1 MRFIIL
7 ALVLLAIPAVCSA
20 EIYKWVDEKG
30 HTGYAD
36 DLGKVPKKYRD
47 NAAVADKQEQPVE
60 IIDKGE
66 VDKSPKKGGEAKDDA
81 SGDKGKGKDK
91 DKDKA
96 KQLFDGKSGEAWKQD
111 LARQKH
117 ELKSLEDQLAGI
129 KERMADAG
137 KISRGEYLTLQS
149 TQRDLEVR
157 TAKAQKKLDALNAAA
172 DKAEVPAEF
181 R

>member
-1 MRFIIL
+1 MRFFIL
-7 ALVLLAIPAVCSA
+7 TLLLLVFPVVCSA

-30 HTGYAD
+30 QTGFAD

-47 NAAVADKQEQPVE
+47 KATSTDKLEQPVE
-60 IIDKGE
+60 IIEKGE
-66 VDKSPKKGGEAKDDA
+66 VDKSPKKGGEVKKEEVA
-81 SGDKGKGKDK
+81 G
-91 DKDKA
+91 DKA
-96 KQLFDGKSGEAWKQD
+96 KVKDKPLFEGKSGEDWKRD

-117 ELKSLEDQLAGI
+117 EVKSLEEQLEGI

-137 KISRGEYLTLQS
+137 KIGRGEYLTLQN

-157 TAKAQKKLDALNAAA
+157 IDKAKKKLEKMNDAAEAAG
-172 DKAEVPAEF
+172 VPAEF

>member
-7 ALVLLAIPAVCSA
+7 ALVVLAIPAVCSA

-47 NAAVADKQEQPVE
+47 NAAATDKQEQPVE

-81 SGDKGKGKDK
+81 SGDKGKSK

-96 KQLFDGKSGEAWKQD
+96 KQLFDGKSGEDWKRN
-111 LARQKH
+111 LARLKY
-117 ELKSLEDQLAGI
+117 EVKSLEEQSAGI

-157 TAKAQKKLDALNAAA
+157 IEKAQKKLDALNAAA

>member
-20 EIYKWVDEKG
+20 EIYKWVDERG
-30 HTGYAD
+30 QIGYAD

-47 NAAVADKQEQPVE
+47 NAAVAEKQEPPVE

-66 VDKSPKKGGEAKDDA
+66 VDKSSKKGGEAKDDA
-81 SGDKGKGKDK
+81 AGDKGKGK

-157 TAKAQKKLDALNAAA
+157 IAKAQKKLDALNAAA

>member
-1 MRFIIL
+1 MRFTIL
-7 ALVLLAIPAVCSA
+7 ALVLLAVPAVCSA
-20 EIYKWVDEKG
+20 EIYKWVDERG
-30 HTGYAD
+30 QTGYAD

-47 NAAVADKQEQPVE
+47 NAAVTEKQEAPVE

-81 SGDKGKGKDK
+81 SGDKSKGK

-96 KQLFDGKSGEAWKQD
+96 KQLFEGKSGEEWKRD

-117 ELKSLEDQLAGI
+117 EVQSLEEQLAGI

-157 TAKAQKKLDALNAAA
+157 ITKAQKKLDALNAAA

>member
-1 MRFIIL
+1 MRFTIL

-20 EIYKWVDEKG
+20 EIYKWVDERG
-30 HTGYAD
+30 QTGYAD

-47 NAAVADKQEQPVE
+47 NAAVVEKQEQPVE

-81 SGDKGKGKDK
+81 SGDKSKGKDK
-91 DKDKA
+91 DKA
-96 KQLFDGKSGEAWKQD
+96 KPLYDGKSGEDWKRD
-111 LARQKH
+111 LARLKH
-117 ELKSLEDQLAGI
+117 EVKSLEEQSAGI
-129 KERMADAG
+129 KERMAEG
-137 KISRGEYLTLQS
+137 SKVSRGEYLTLQN

-157 TAKAQKKLDALNAAA
+157 IDKAKKKLEKASEAAEA
-172 DKAEVPAEF
+172 AGVPADF

>member
-30 HTGYAD
+30 QTGYAD

-66 VDKSPKKGGEAKDDA
+66 VDKSPKKGGEVKDDA

-91 DKDKA
+91 DKT
-96 KQLFDGKSGEAWKQD
+96 KQLFDGKSGEEWKRD
-111 LARQKH
+111 LARLKY
-117 ELKSLEDQLAGI
+117 EVKSLEEQSAGI
-129 KERMADAG
+129 KERMAEG
-137 KISRGEYLTLQS
+137 SKVSRGEYLTLQN

-157 TAKAQKKLDALNAAA
+157 IDKAKKKLEKTNDAAEAAG
-172 DKAEVPAEF
+172 VPAEF